1 MLVTTPRALTA
12 YDWTVF
18 DTAELILADLDGCLI
33 SGSTVLSGVDDFV
46 TRYGHKLAVVS
57 NNSEDTADTLSLRLA
72 RLGLSV
78 PQAHAFLAGEQ
89 AVLLL
94 ADEHPNSRVVV
105 YGSLALRQLARD
117 CGLQLCQAAD
127 QPERVLLARDTAFSF
142 TDLSDLMGLCATDVP
157 VWLTNPDPSHPRADG
172 IPVPETGALW
182 AAVTAATGTT
192 AERLVGK
199 PTPHLLVT
207 ALTRFGVS
215 ADRAVMIGD
224 TAATDGA
231 AASAAGIRFVHVDQ
245 RER

>member
-1 MLVTTPRALTA
+1 V
-12 YDWTVF
+12 
-18 DTAELILADLDGCLI
+18 
-33 SGSTVLSGVDDFV
+33 
-46 TRYGHKLAVVS
+46 
-57 NNSEDTADTLSLRLA
+57 
-72 RLGLSV
+72 
-78 PQAHAFLAGEQ
+78 
-89 AVLLL
+89 
-94 ADEHPNSRVVV
+94 
-105 YGSLALRQLARD
+105 
-117 CGLQLCQAAD
+117 
-127 QPERVLLARDTAFSF
+127 
-142 TDLSDLMGLCATDVP
+142 
-157 VWLTNPDPSHPRADG
+157 TNPDPSHPRADG

-199 PTPHLLVT
+199 PTPHLLAT